1 MTGMTE
7 EERRLLAEALA
18 RRIRRLARA
27 ACRRRPAHAG
37 PVPPGREPPAG
48 PAKEDP

>member
-1 MTGMTE
+1 MTRMTE
-7 EERRLLAEALA
+7 GEQSAWIAALA
-18 RRIRRLARA
+18 RRLRRLARA